1 ASSPRPT
8 TRPESARERPTRSG
22 SGRSCSHQAR
32 GFPLRR
38 SPTTNRC
45 PRGARPAPSL
55 RPSPALG
62 IILLILQAVR
72 LAVEL
77 RQLFGR
83 DQRLGVIQLVVLGQ
97 EEGIGF
103 LLGLVGLLGL
113 LLVRR
118 LAVGLALGASLG
130 RRLAALLPVVLPA
143 LDVDPQLPG
152 HLGDVLL
159 FLADLDD
166 L

>member
-1 ASSPRPT
+1 RPPPSPLFPYPT
-8 TRPESARERPTRSG
+8 LFRS
-22 SGRSCSHQAR
+22 
-32 GFPLRR
+32 
-38 SPTTNRC
+38 C
-45 PRGARPAPSL
+45 PRGVRPAPSL

-103 LLGLVGLLGL
+103 LLGLVGLLRSEEHTSEL
-113 LLVRR
+113 QSRENLV
-118 LAVGLALGASLG
+118 
-130 RRLAALLPVVLPA
+130 
-143 LDVDPQLPG
+143 
-152 HLGDVLL
+152 
-159 FLADLDD
+159 
-166 L
+166 